1 MFLLYQIL
9 LVSKNSHSAKNMWQE
24 ASVMDTFSMIAVQY
38 LNKENNSSLSYLF
51 THSGTFTNNNQS
63 YKEILLTI
71 KVIMRHLDFLFPQR
85 VKSGR
90 HLA

>member
-1 MFLLYQIL
+1 
-9 LVSKNSHSAKNMWQE
+9 
-24 ASVMDTFSMIAVQY
+24 MDTFSMIAVQY

-71 KVIMRHLDFLFPQR
+71 KVIMRHLDFLFPKR